1 MLRHAGKFGLG
12 QADLATG
19 QLGWLVVIRQLLL
32 QGLSL
37 ASLEYVLLLLLPV
50 LYVFLRAHHGRFFS
64 TLLPFLPLLILNL
77 AAARPAM
84 KDLVHHYSLF
94 LVPFLA
100 LAVQQTLVPGLK
112 GLAAYPRWLHGKV
125 PLLVVGWSFLF
136 FLLFSRITFFIRGFH
151 EHWDHLGSMRE
162 AVALVRPDSA
172 LLVSNN
178 MAPHLSHR
186 QRLSILSPKELHR
199 LNRYDQILIDRRHPG
214 FKATPMLVKKMRQ
227 ELKVMGGFR
236 LLFRRDDVWLFQK
249 VETKAR

>member
-1 MLRHAGKFGLG
+1 
-12 QADLATG
+12 
-19 QLGWLVVIRQLLL
+19 
-32 QGLSL
+32 
-37 ASLEYVLLLLLPV
+37 
-50 LYVFLRAHHGRFFS
+50 
-64 TLLPFLPLLILNL
+64 
-77 AAARPAM
+77 
-84 KDLVHHYSLF
+84 
-94 LVPFLA
+94 
-100 LAVQQTLVPGLK
+100 
-112 GLAAYPRWLHGKV
+112 
-125 PLLVVGWSFLF
+125 
-136 FLLFSRITFFIRGFH
+136 
-151 EHWDHLGSMRE
+151 MRE

-214 FKATPMLVKKMRQ
+214 FKATPMLVKKMLQ